1 MSFTIYI
8 LREPDGQFWVSCA
21 GREWRT
27 RDLGQGIDCA
37 TDWGIAEMRRHGEV
51 PDREDPPTLATDPDD
66 VEMLAL
72 IAEFEDRASRNYRRE
87 AHAEVPGRLSG
98 Y

>member
-72 IAEFEDRASRNYRRE
+72 IAEFEDRGK
-87 AHAEVPGRLSG
+87 PQ
-98 Y
+98 